1 MTDTN
6 KIIVGVLA
14 GLATGAAIALLLAP
28 EKGSDIREKLSDG
41 ISEANEEL
49 KDTFAEL
56 KSQVGDYIHAFEK
69 DIRQVVHEH
78 LHNLTE
84 QSGIIKDKKDQLV
97 KKASEFTKEFSN

>member
-14 GLATGAAIALLLAP
+14 GLAMGAAIALLLAP
-28 EKGSDIREKLSDG
+28 EKGSDMREKLSEG
-41 ISEANEEL
+41 ISEANDEL

-56 KSQVGDYIHAFEK
+56 KTQVGDYIHAFEK
-69 DIRQVVHEH
+69 DIRQVVHDH

-84 QSGIIKDKKDQLV
+84 QTAVIKDKKDQLE
-97 KKASEFTKEFSN
+97 KKAVDLTKEFSN